1 MMVRRFCGEE
11 NVSAVEL
18 EDLGK
23 RFGLAGIVN
32 KTLNI
37 VPDIKKTKMFG
48 SSLFKAL
55 VGGDAVRVEAK
66 YREGFDYVYTGK
78 LIFGMNLFPD
88 FSEDFEGI
96 ERCVVILKFERIYR
110 KTDPD
115 YNPNID
121 DDLATDEAMS
131 ALLNRALAGYK
142 SLIQNKGFIETR
154 KSKQQLAAFVSE
166 NDSVVAWVECLDDL
180 SLLERE
186 PISGQ
191 DGLYK
196 LYEIYC
202 NTVGEKAKDQKDF
215 TRIIKTRYGFESV
228 TKRINGKRYPMFYKK

>member
-1 MMVRRFCGEE
+1 MMVRQFCGVE
-11 NVSAVEL
+11 NVSAIEL

-66 YREGFDYVYTGK
+66 YREAFNYVYTGK

-88 FSEDFEGI
+88 FSADFEGI
-96 ERCVVILKFERIYR
+96 ERRIVILKFERIYR

-131 ALLNRALAGYK
+131 ALLNRAIAGYK

-186 PISGQ
+186 PISGP
-191 DGLYK
+191 DGLYNS
-196 LYEIYC
+196 YQIYC
-202 NTVGEKAKDQKDF
+202 NATGEKAKDQKDF
-215 TRIIKTRYGFESV
+215 TRTIKNRFGYETVR
-228 TKRINGKRYPMFYKK
+228 RRNGGEKKPMFVKK

>member
-1 MMVRRFCGEE
+1 MVRRFCGKE
-11 NVSAVEL
+11 NVSAIEL

-37 VPDIKKTKMFG
+37 VPDIKKTKLFG

-66 YREGFDYVYTGK
+66 YREAFNYVYTGK

-88 FSEDFEGI
+88 FSADFEGI
-96 ERCVVILKFERIYR
+96 ERRVVILKFERIYN

-131 ALLNRALAGYK
+131 TLLNLAIAGYK

-166 NDSVVAWVECLDDL
+166 NDSVVAWVESLDDL
-180 SLLERE
+180 SELERE
-186 PISGQ
+186 PISGPE
-191 DGLYK
+191 GLYK
-196 LYEIYC
+196 SYEIYC
-202 NTVGEKAKDQKDF
+202 NQTGEKAKDQKDF
-215 TRIIKTRYGFESV
+215 TRTIKTRYGYRQC
-228 TKRINGKRYPMFYKK
+228 KRRIAGKQYPFFVK

>member
-1 MMVRRFCGEE
+1 
-11 NVSAVEL
+11 
-18 EDLGK
+18 
-23 RFGLAGIVN
+23 
-32 KTLNI
+32 
-37 VPDIKKTKMFG
+37 MFG

-66 YREGFDYVYTGK
+66 YREAFNYVYTGK

-88 FSEDFEGI
+88 FSADFEGI
-96 ERCVVILKFERIYR
+96 ERRVVILKFERIYN

-131 ALLNRALAGYK
+131 ALLNLAISGYK

-166 NDSVVAWVECLDDL
+166 NDSVVAWVESLDDI
-180 SLLERE
+180 SELERE
-186 PISGQ
+186 PISGPG
-191 DGLYK
+191 GLYNS
-196 LYEIYC
+196 YEIYC
-202 NTVGEKAKDQKDF
+202 NATGEKAKDQKDF
-215 TRIIKTRYGFESV
+215 TRTIKSRYGLE
-228 TKRINGKRYPMFYKK
+228 TTRRRINGKRVPLFVKQ